1 MGMESIYKLGVIV
14 SAVDKLTGPVREMV
28 GSVQNLEDN
37 MNHAQKT
44 IDLGQK
50 MATTGAA
57 VSGAAAT
64 MGFGLKSIID
74 PASQVKSE
82 LQKLKTVT
90 TSTMGSIDK
99 SLANTRKRAVEWSK
113 AHTNSAQEYIRT
125 TYMMASAGLKDQQ
138 AIAATETALTV
149 AKATMA
155 DSAQTAN
162 LVATMYNNLGDKTAN
177 VTNEMGRLGDI
188 LTKTQQLF
196 QLKNLGQLQEGLKY
210 AIPSA
215 KQFGTSV
222 EELNVVLGK
231 LNNAGM
237 QGSMAG
243 TAFASSMRKMMSASK
258 KLGFEIARTADGG
271 ISYIGTL
278 KNIKKQF
285 GGFNKMSDE
294 TKMAFQKAFGAEGL
308 RAISLLSGEVGDLQ
322 KKLKQVKNSKNAAA
336 KAQKIMEAPP
346 NEQWQILLNNL
357 DALKMALS
365 QQVSPTLSL
374 TIMNVTTF
382 IQKLTDIAKAHP
394 TIAKTAMM
402 IAGITTAIL
411 GIVGPIMTVMGA
423 FTMMAGYGWKSFL
436 HVKKGYLKLKGS
448 LMDGKLNAA
457 LGKIKTGMVNMAS
470 AAKKAAIS
478 AAQNLKKMAIS
489 IYQTGKQAAIT
500 AATSMKKLAVSVWNF
515 GKQAAMQAVNGLK
528 SMALGLVQ
536 MAKKAVWAGVNA
548 IPTLVASVWSFTT
561 ALLANPVTW
570 VVVGIAALT
579 AGIYALWKNWDKV
592 VAFLQ
597 GAWNSTVSMVV
608 SAFNWIQD
616 TIDNTSNKALMVVS
630 FFMPFIG
637 LPALVIKNWSAI
649 KTFFINLW
657 GGIKNSTTSGIQFI
671 KNAFIGFK
679 NFLLTPI
686 QLPKLSWSNF
696 KTSLNDTLTWVKGLF
711 TTFKKSGAG
720 LWNAFT
726 DGLKSVINKPKETV
740 QAGLKKVRNL
750 LPFSDAKEG
759 PLSTLTKS
767 GKALIDTLASGVN
780 KSSGLTGMM
789 KGVLGKASNFLKSS
803 SLQLPELPALPNLSA
818 KAQYVVEN
826 LTIPSLDNL
835 KANAMYELTMPD
847 IPSLPK
853 LAGEA
858 QYGTK
863 TDSNFASS
871 ILGSDTGNIS
881 MPQFTDQQQQTEST
895 STTGSQIVIQ
905 GDVNLNVEEVNE
917 PTDLVDA
924 LRKFKD
930 EIGG

>member
-14 SAVDKLTGPVREMV
+14 SAVDKLTSPVKDMV
-28 GSVQNLEDN
+28 GSVKNLESN
-37 MNHAQKT
+37 MNRAQKT

-50 MATTGAA
+50 MTTTGAA

-64 MGFGLKSIID
+64 MAFGLKSIID
-74 PASQVKSE
+74 PSMRVKSE

-99 SLANTRKRAVEWSK
+99 SLSHTRKKAIEWSK

-138 AIAATETALTV
+138 AIAATETALRV

-162 LVATMYNNLGDKTAN
+162 LVATVYNNLGDKTAN

-243 TAFASSMRKMMSASK
+243 TAFASSMRKMISASQ
-258 KLGFEIARTADGG
+258 KLGFEISRTADGG

-285 GGFNKMSDE
+285 GGFDKMSDE

-322 KKLKQVKNSKNAAA
+322 QKLKQVKNSKNAAS

-346 NEQWQILLNNL
+346 NEQWKILINNL
-357 DALKMALS
+357 NALKMALS
-365 QQVSPTLSL
+365 KQVIPTVSL
-374 TIMNVTTF
+374 AIMNVTSF

-394 TIAKTAMM
+394 NLAKTMMM
-402 IAGITTAIL
+402 IAGVTTAIL
-411 GIVGPIMTVMGA
+411 AIVGPIMTVMGA
-423 FTMMAGYGWKSFL
+423 FTMMGGYGYKSFL
-436 HVKKGYLKLKGS
+436 NIKKGYLKLKAS
-448 LMDGKLNAA
+448 MKSGKLASA
-457 LGKIKTGMVNMAS
+457 TTKIKASMIQMAS
-470 AAKKAAIS
+470 SAKKAAIS
-478 AAQNLKKMAIS
+478 AAQSLKKMAIS

-500 AATSMKKLAVSVWNF
+500 AATSIKQLAVSVWNF
-515 GKQAAMQAVNGLK
+515 GKQAAMQAVTGLK

-536 MAKKAVWAGVNA
+536 MAKKAVLAGVNA
-548 IPTLVASVWSFTT
+548 IPTLVASVWSFTA

-579 AGIYALWKNWDKV
+579 AGIYALWKNWDQV
-592 VAFLQ
+592 VSFLQ
-597 GAWNSTVSMVV
+597 GAWSSTVNMLV
-608 SAFNWIQD
+608 SAFDWIQN
-616 TIDNTSNKALMVVS
+616 TIDNTSNKALMIVS

-637 LPALVIKNWSAI
+637 LPALVIKNWSKI
-649 KTFFINLW
+649 KNFFNNLW
-657 GGIKNSTTSGIQFI
+657 ISIKNGAISRIQSI
-671 KNAFIGFK
+671 KSAFLGFK
-679 NFLLTPI
+679 NMLLTPI
-686 QLPKLSWSNF
+686 KLPKLSLKSF
-696 KTSLNDTLTWVKGLF
+696 KSALNSSLNWIKSFGS
-711 TTFKKSGAG
+711 TFKKSGIG

-726 DGLKSVINKPKETV
+726 DGLKSVINKPKEAV
-740 QAGLKKVRNL
+740 KSGLQKVRNL

-767 GKALIDTLASGVN
+767 GKALIDTVASGIN

-789 KGVLGKASNFLKSS
+789 EGVLGKASSLLNNYNF
-803 SLQLPELPALPNLSA
+803 
-818 KAQYVVEN
+818 
-826 LTIPSLDNL
+826 DNL
-835 KANAMYELTMPD
+835 KANAVYELIMPD
-847 IPSLPK
+847 IPSLPN
-853 LAGEA
+853 LAAEA
-858 QYGTK
+858 QYNAK
-863 TDSNFASS
+863 
-871 ILGSDTGNIS
+871 SDTNFTSSVLGADKSNIS
-881 MPQFTDQQQQTEST
+881 IPLFNEQNNEQNSANDN
-895 STTGSQIVIQ
+895 GSQMVIQ
-905 GDVNLNVEEVNE
+905 GDVNLNVEEVKD
-917 PTDLVDA
+917 PTDFVDA